1 MRLLAISDLH
11 LGDPVNRECFASIGA
26 SPDDWLILAGDVS
39 ETEADLALA
48 FGHLRSRFARV
59 IWVPGNHELW
69 TTDSTPGAIRGEAR
83 YQALVALAR
92 SFGVVTPEDPYPI
105 WPVSDHP
112 LFIVPLFTLY
122 DYTFRPDEV
131 LADEVIAWAAEESS
145 VCADEYLL
153 HPSPY
158 PTLSAWCAA
167 RVVASEAR
175 LAALPKDCATVLIS
189 HFPLCRSH
197 AGCRACLGSPH
208 GAAPAPLRRGPAGI
222 APVQLCMATC
232 ISVDRSR
239 STACSSMRCRWATH
253 GNGTNVGRS
262 PPICVWFFKPKL
274 AFAGSVTG

>member
-11 LGDPVNRECFASIGA
+11 LGDPVNRECFAGIGA

-105 WPVSDHP
+105 WPVSDPP

-131 LADEVIAWAAEESS
+131 LADEVIAWAAEKAASVPTSTRCTPRPIQLEAPGARGGRKRSS
-145 VCADEYLL
+145 PCRIAEELRDRADQ
-153 HPSPY
+153 PFPAV
-158 PTLSAWCAA
+158 PRACSAAA
-167 RVVASEAR
+167 RASVR
-175 LAALPKDCATVLIS
+175 PMVR
-189 HFPLCRSH
+189 HPLH
-197 AGCRACLGSPH
+197 
-208 GAAPAPLRRGPAGI
+208 
-222 APVQLCMATC
+222 
-232 ISVDRSR
+232 
-239 STACSSMRCRWATH
+239 
-253 GNGTNVGRS
+253 
-262 PPICVWFFKPKL
+262 
-274 AFAGSVTG
+274 